1 MAAVELYLRSRDTLR
16 LAANPD
22 DPRKLPAFIGR
33 GPIDTEAINSTYDDM
48 LWLTASPGPGLMIDW
63 QFDGHIVNVRSVG
76 LQDDPDSAE
85 ATAFL
90 ADELMLSP
98 GNVLVGSLPALYVT
112 RAGGPPTPIMRDT
125 SRRTHYGCAYV
136 IPVKSGL

>member
-1 MAAVELYLRSRDTLR
+1 MAAVELYIRARDTAR
-16 LAANPD
+16 LAARPD
-22 DPRKLPAFIGR
+22 DERRLPEFIGR
-33 GPIDTEAINSTYDDM
+33 GPLDTETINSTYDDM
-48 LWLTASPGPGLMIDW
+48 LWLIPSPGPGLMLDW

-98 GNVLVGSLPALYVT
+98 GNVLVGSLPALYVA
-112 RAGGPPTPIMRDT
+112 RAGGPPVSIMRDS

-136 IPVKSGL
+136 IPVQSGL